1 MIKKVAEA
9 KKLQGIISPP
19 GDKSISH
26 RAALLNSI
34 SVGTAH
40 VSNFCVGDDR
50 SSMLGC
56 LQSLGASI
64 EKHSNCPVSGSSE
77 CFEIKGEGHQGLT
90 EPEDVLFAGN
100 SGTTMRLISGLLAS
114 MDFYSVIT
122 GDDSLRN
129 RPMRRITQPLAEMG
143 AVIEGRN
150 NGSLA
155 PLSFRGGNL
164 SGIEYD
170 MPVASAQLK
179 SSLLIAGIQAGGE
192 TVIHQPAESR
202 DHTERM
208 LMSMGGNLK
217 SEGLTLKVA
226 KSDLKAVNVNVPCD
240 ISGSAFWMVAGCC
253 HPNAS
258 LRLENV
264 GMNPTRTG
272 VLEVLS
278 SMNANIIIENE
289 RMEGGEP
296 VADVT
301 VESSDLVATEIAG
314 DIIPRVV
321 DELPVLSLAACF
333 AKGTTVIA
341 DAEELRVKES
351 DRISATVQSIY
362 KLGGEIEETSD
373 GMKITGS
380 GLLNGA
386 SVESFGDHRI
396 AMTNAIAGMIARGET
411 IIEGAESASVSYPN
425 FWDTIENIRS

>member
-1 MIKKVAEA
+1 MIKKITES
-9 KKLQGIISPP
+9 KKLQGTISPP

-64 EKHSNCPVSGSSE
+64 TKHSNCPVSGSSE
-77 CFEIKGEGHQGLT
+77 CFEIKGEGHQGLN
-90 EPEDVLFAGN
+90 EPGDVLFAGN

-164 SGIEYD
+164 NGIEYD

-217 SEGLTLKVA
+217 SEGHT
-226 KSDLKAVNVNVPCD
+226 
-240 ISGSAFWMVAGCC
+240 
-253 HPNAS
+253 
-258 LRLENV
+258 
-264 GMNPTRTG
+264 
-272 VLEVLS
+272 
-278 SMNANIIIENE
+278 
-289 RMEGGEP
+289 
-296 VADVT
+296 
-301 VESSDLVATEIAG
+301 
-314 DIIPRVV
+314 
-321 DELPVLSLAACF
+321 
-333 AKGTTVIA
+333 
-341 DAEELRVKES
+341 
-351 DRISATVQSIY
+351 
-362 KLGGEIEETSD
+362 
-373 GMKITGS
+373 
-380 GLLNGA
+380 
-386 SVESFGDHRI
+386 
-396 AMTNAIAGMIARGET
+396 
-411 IIEGAESASVSYPN
+411 SVSYTHLTLP
-425 FWDTIENIRS
+425 TKRIV